1 MNIRTLGVICGV
13 LSGFFW
19 GTMDIAAQYLL
30 HTVRMA
36 PAQFI
41 SLTMV
46 VTTVALFGISL
57 ATRPK
62 ETFLAA
68 ADKQNVFQFFL
79 FGVLVLLTQV
89 SFYVCVKYSNAETA
103 AVIAATRPF
112 CIMGLLLFAA
122 VMPTASQIFCCAL
135 ALIGVCL
142 MMTKG
147 NFSTLSF
154 GWLTLLVGFGAPLF
168 SAAYTIQSRTI
179 VRKVGP
185 LIAMTWA
192 MLFTT
197 ILCLLLGYP
206 VALILSGRDFK
217 RPGLW
222 LMLII
227 LPMWMNFLLRTY
239 SWMSIL
245 ENSGILNSW
254 IASLRDAIPAFDR
267 WLTSMGVGKKIIF
280 LYNENAVVLGMVYNY
295 LSFMIMPIYT
305 VIEKTDHSLLEA
317 AADLGASPVQSFL
330 RVTLPYSLPGVLE
343 GITMVFVPAVTTF
356 VISQLMGG
364 GKVPLIG
371 DIIQNQFGKSSD
383 WHFGSTLS
391 LLVMVV
397 VLAFMGGL
405 QRIDKEEEP
414 QKEVRIL

>member
-1 MNIRTLGVICGV
+1 MRRPWESMSKKL
-13 LSGFFW
+13 LSGP
-19 GTMDIAAQYLL
+19 YLMWMIGF
-30 HTVRMA
+30 TII
-36 PAQFI
+36 P
-41 SLTMV
+41 
-46 VTTVALFGISL
+46 
-57 ATRPK
+57 
-62 ETFLAA
+62 
-68 ADKQNVFQFFL
+68 
-79 FGVLVLLTQV
+79 
-89 SFYVCVKYSNAETA
+89 
-103 AVIAATRPF
+103 
-112 CIMGLLLFAA
+112 
-122 VMPTASQIFCCAL
+122 L
-135 ALIGVCL
+135 ALIVFYGLTDRSGAFTLANILSIATAEHRKALWLSLGLSLV
-142 MMTKG
+142 
-147 NFSTLSF
+147 STIICFIL
-154 GWLTLLVGFGAPLF
+154 AYPL
-168 SAAYTIQSRTI
+168 
-179 VRKVGP
+179 
-185 LIAMTWA
+185 
-192 MLFTT
+192 
-197 ILCLLLGYP
+197 
-206 VALILSGRDFK
+206 ALILRSRGIGQGSF
-217 RPGLW
+217 
-222 LMLII
+222 IVFIFI

>member
-1 MNIRTLGVICGV
+1 MLIFVYAVFTTTETGEIIFTTKYLEQALSAANLSVLLRSLEYAVI
-13 LSGFFW
+13 
-19 GTMDIAAQYLL
+19 
-30 HTVRMA
+30 
-36 PAQFI
+36 
-41 SLTMV
+41 
-46 VTTVALFGISL
+46 TTAIC
-57 ATRPK
+57 
-62 ETFLAA
+62 
-68 ADKQNVFQFFL
+68 
-79 FGVLVLLTQV
+79 LVL
-89 SFYVCVKYSNAETA
+89 
-103 AVIAATRPF
+103 
-112 CIMGLLLFAA
+112 
-122 VMPTASQIFCCAL
+122 
-135 ALIGVCL
+135 
-142 MMTKG
+142 
-147 NFSTLSF
+147 
-154 GWLTLLVGFGAPLF
+154 
-168 SAAYTIQSRTI
+168 AY
-179 VRKVGP
+179 P
-185 LIAMTWA
+185 A
-192 MLFTT
+192 
-197 ILCLLLGYP
+197 
-206 VALILSGRDFK
+206 ALILSKLGGKVGAIVNLLFV
-217 RPGLW
+217 
-222 LMLII
+222 